1 MGLFK
6 DVVKAGTNITR
17 QVHTA
22 VVQTAGGIP
31 VVGGALTTA
40 SSMGLMQVNAIDKAL
55 GINKKVNAKGEIVSD
70 AQFKIDAQKAI
81 DEENLL
87 IANKKKKIIIYSFVG
102 FSVISIALI
111 SYFLINKKSK

>member
-22 VVQTAGGIP
+22 VIQTAGGIP

-40 SSMGLMQVNAIDKAL
+40 SSIGLMQVNAIDKSL
-55 GINKKVNAKGEIVSD
+55 GLNKKVNAKGEVI
-70 AQFKIDAQKAI
+70 IDSQSLAQKAI

-87 IANKKKKIIIYSFVG
+87 IADKRKKIIIYSFVG